1 MLKLVITI
9 SKKVPGPQD
18 YSSTQSSVSIEG
30 ELASGQDPVAEAARL
45 QSQAEAAVDRFLG
58 LSPAHTENPA
68 PQQSR
73 TPAPTLPPRTSP
85 APPNSGAS
93 RPYAQGRRAP
103 APITESQVSFI
114 GRLLTESRTT
124 LDAVLAHF
132 QVGSLRDLSAK
143 QGSELIDS
151 LKSKVPA

>member
-1 MLKLVITI
+1 MPITI
-9 SKKVPGPQD
+9 EASVSKKVPIPGEEF
-18 YSSTQSSVSIEG
+18 SSRSASLTIRAEVTT
-30 ELASGQDPVAEAARL
+30 LADIAGQAARLYQEAEAAIDAQLGITAAAPASKPPLPVHQHPTQPLSSAPGPTRASAPYRS
-45 QSQAEAAVDRFLG
+45 SQR
-58 LSPAHTENPA
+58 
-68 PQQSR
+68 R
-73 TPAPTLPPRTSP
+73 T
-85 APPNSGAS
+85 
-93 RPYAQGRRAP
+93 P

-114 GRLLTESRTT
+114 GRLLNESRTT